1 VNALT
6 LSLGADQGALV
17 IEALAELPFKDVFDL
32 IGRLNRQANEAAAGA
47 AGAVDVQ
54 AYRVSVPDLQ
64 LIVGALRLLP
74 YHRVHLLMDALE
86 EQVAGMGEA

>member
-1 VNALT
+1 MSTLT
-6 LSLGADQGALV
+6 LSLRADQGALV
-17 IEALAELPFKDVFDL
+17 IEALAELPFKTVFDL
-32 IGRLNRQANEAAAGA
+32 IGRLNRQANAADADADADA
-47 AGAVDVQ
+47 AR
-54 AYRVSVPDLQ
+54 AYSVGVPDLQ

>member
-1 VNALT
+1 MSALT
-6 LSLGADQGALV
+6 LSLRPDQGALV
-17 IEALAELPFKDVFDL
+17 IEALAELPFKTVFDL
-32 IGRLNRQANEAAAGA
+32 IGRLNRQANAACA
-47 AGAVDVQ
+47 ADAAH
-54 AYRVSVPDLQ
+54 AYTVGVPDLQ

>member
-1 VNALT
+1 MSALT
-6 LSLGADQGALV
+6 LSLRADQGALV
-17 IEALAELPFKDVFDL
+17 IEALAELPFKTVFDL
-32 IGRLNRQANEAAAGA
+32 IGRLNRQANAGA
-47 AGAVDVQ
+47 GAGEDAAQ
-54 AYRVSVPDLQ
+54 AYSVSLPDLQ

>member
-1 VNALT
+1 MSSLT
-6 LSLGADQGALV
+6 LSLRADQGALV
-17 IEALAELPFKDVFDL
+17 IEALAELPFKTVFDL
-32 IGRLNRQANEAAAGA
+32 IGRLNRQANAADAGA
-47 AGAVDVQ
+47 DADAAR
-54 AYRVSVPDLQ
+54 AYSVSVPDLQ

>member
-1 VNALT
+1 MT
-6 LSLGADQGALV
+6 LSLRADQGALV
-17 IEALAELPFKDVFDL
+17 IEALAELPFKTVFDL
-32 IGRLNRQANEAAAGA
+32 IGRLNRQANAADAGA
-47 AGAVDVQ
+47 DTAR
-54 AYRVSVPDLQ
+54 AYSISVPDLQ

>member
-1 VNALT
+1 MSALT
-6 LSLGADQGALV
+6 LALRADQGALV
-17 IEALAELPFKDVFDL
+17 IEALAELPFKTVFDL
-32 IGRLNRQANEAAAGA
+32 IGRLNRQANAAAA
-47 AGAVDVQ
+47 ADADAAH
-54 AYRVSVPDLQ
+54 AYSVSLPDLQ